1 MSKFVKPQTV
11 LNIGGRRY
19 GPGKARD
26 AALEYVG
33 NVCAH
38 YSFHENSKTFRDYND
53 RHRILW
59 RRVLP
64 IFEQVLGPVKDRRNP
79 RTLLEIDFI
88 NGTVDVIEN

>member
-1 MSKFVKPQTV
+1 MSKFVKREVV
-11 LNIGGRRY
+11 LKINGRRY
-19 GPGKARD
+19 GKGKARD

-38 YSFHENSKTFRDYND
+38 YSFHENSKTFRDFND
-53 RHRILW
+53 RHRIMW

-79 RTLLEIDFI
+79 RTLFEIDTT
-88 NGTVDVIEN
+88 NGTVGVIEN